1 VIVVEDMKMYNVNE
15 VYLKL
20 KNDIDSFTKPGMQ
33 KRKTFS
39 KYCES
44 RGLNKNTTAVFIETM
59 SRLDKSIIPQVAV
72 SRSGQAKNF
81 VGTLANMLHVEPSTA
96 TNQFHIPLSFAMW
109 IARLNKTDQVVLVDR
124 WRSQGLDIDF
134 AKLRALVS
142 TAKTDGFELAYQ
154 QVFTTY
160 ARRLEIQQVAL
171 ILASMRS
178 EKLVKELLD
187 CGYEPSNVS
196 ATVNSLVYAGILK
209 SDKTHKTYEL
219 SGKFYDML
227 ERAFKPLPT
236 NAPAIWITTTLDSI
250 GVLRVNA
257 NKTRVRAIVKAMKEK
272 VQHYEEEVERSA
284 PIPVVKK

>member
-1 VIVVEDMKMYNVNE
+1 MYNVSA
-15 VYLKL
+15 VYKGLKQRIAQQL
-20 KNDIDSFTKPGMQ
+20 GKTKLA
-33 KRKTFS
+33 
-39 KYCES
+39 
-44 RGLNKNTTAVFIETM
+44 GLEEFCTENSINYKSASLLIETM
-59 SRLDKSIIPQVAV
+59 NNLHPNLADRIVVSRGGPSKNFLQTLASKLNIEPEDQPSPNRPFTIPYSFARFIARLDRDDQLTLVNRWQKNGLEVDFSTLEQLV
-72 SRSGQAKNF
+72 SRSR
-81 VGTLANMLHVEPSTA
+81 
-96 TNQFHIPLSFAMW
+96 I
-109 IARLNKTDQVVLVDR
+109 
-124 WRSQGLDIDF
+124 
-134 AKLRALVS
+134 
-142 TAKTDGFELAYQ
+142 DGFECAYNQ
-154 QVFTTY
+154 IFTTY